1 MPVRAC
7 LPVRA
12 CVCVPVRACAKLG
25 SDCGSG
31 AALFRIHTDGRRNEH
46 LQILDQTV
54 YMRSATV
61 DKAEYIGLLARV
73 KTFADAVQGKELLR
87 SFRRAA
93 EALHDALADPM
104 DVILPAL
111 HAAVSLSETAGIR
124 DQHHQPETSTRCLS
138 CSMEHSGSGGCSS

>member
-1 MPVRAC
+1 
-7 LPVRA
+7 
-12 CVCVPVRACAKLG
+12 
-25 SDCGSG
+25 
-31 AALFRIHTDGRRNEH
+31 
-46 LQILDQTV
+46 
-54 YMRSATV
+54 MRSATV